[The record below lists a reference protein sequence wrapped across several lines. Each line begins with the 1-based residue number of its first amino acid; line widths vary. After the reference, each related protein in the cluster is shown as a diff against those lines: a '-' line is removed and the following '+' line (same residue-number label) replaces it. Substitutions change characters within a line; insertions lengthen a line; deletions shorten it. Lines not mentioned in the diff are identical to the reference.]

1 MVFKNVEVAYETYRD
16 FIRDFIRDFMG
27 LCGTLEV
34 DAMFHTVTCG
44 VTASQP
50 DLQAEGE
57 TAPGAEYLRGT
68 WEHG

>member
-1 MVFKNVEVAYETYRD
+1 
-16 FIRDFIRDFMG
+16 MG